1 MAGSSGSFGG
11 AGCAVA
17 LGRDALTATAEP
29 FSDGGVTAT
38 ALAAFAGSSGLTAVA
53 LIFPDL
59 SFLFCLLALVMTDF
73 SLALVGDD
81 PFAAFATA
89 DSAFGCA
96 FAGALAAARCHAG
109 WCAWRHVA
117 AVGFFCKSTTA
128 RRFVLYNYC
137 SQSAHTRSYRVL
149 ALTQV

>member
-29 FSDGGVTAT
+29 FSAGGVTAM

-59 SFLFCLLALVMTDF
+59 SFLLCLLALVMTDF

-81 PFAAFATA
+81 PSAAFATA

-96 FAGALAAARCHAG
+96 FAG
-109 WCAWRHVA
+109 
-117 AVGFFCKSTTA
+117 
-128 RRFVLYNYC
+128 
-137 SQSAHTRSYRVL
+137 VL
-149 ALTQV
+149 AGDASGPVGTAGMIDAILSFSTKTNPKSVLTLNMFSS